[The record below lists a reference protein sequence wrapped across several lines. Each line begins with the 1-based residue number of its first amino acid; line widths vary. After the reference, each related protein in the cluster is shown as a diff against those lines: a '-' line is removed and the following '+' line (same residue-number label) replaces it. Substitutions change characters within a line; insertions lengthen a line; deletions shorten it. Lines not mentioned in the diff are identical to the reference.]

1 MSATQYSVDP
11 MSALLE
17 RFGAFFCMNDR
28 QFESRRQEGVQYV
41 HVGNGLVVPEEHQKA
56 VVEGL
61 KEISEQSIER
71 DLRENGV
78 TKIIRREL
86 ANYECYYTGDL
97 TDVIEDLERYG
108 ITEALIRAEYDA
120 TKGNADL

>member
-1 MSATQYSVDP
+1 MSATQYSIDP
-11 MSALLE
+11 ISALMD
-17 RFGAFFCMNDR
+17 RFGAFFCVNDR
-28 QFESRRQEGVQYV
+28 QFESRRQKGVQYV

-56 VVEGL
+56 LVEGL
-61 KEISEQSIER
+61 KEISEQSIDR

-97 TDVIEDLERYG
+97 TDVIEDLVRYG
-108 ITEALIRAEYDA
+108 ITADLIRAEYDA
-120 TKGNADL
+120 TKGRADL